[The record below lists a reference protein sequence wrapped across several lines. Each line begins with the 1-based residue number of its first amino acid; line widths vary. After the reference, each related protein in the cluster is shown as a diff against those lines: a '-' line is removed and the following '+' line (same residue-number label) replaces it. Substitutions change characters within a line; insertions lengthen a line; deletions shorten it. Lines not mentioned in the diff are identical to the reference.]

1 MDAITHTILALI
13 TVGIAY
19 YTGRWR
25 KHVEVRAR
33 MVELMQE
40 MWQPTAKE
48 REWMARV
55 RRDIV
60 TNTPEQLELF
70 DIESIKKL
78 NT

>member
-1 MDAITHTILALI
+1 MDAVTHTILALI

-19 YTGRWR
+19 YTGRWM
-25 KHVEVRAR
+25 KHREVRAR

-40 MWQPTAKE
+40 MWMPTAKE
-48 REWMARV
+48 REWMDRV

-70 DIESIKKL
+70 DIESISKL

>member
-1 MDAITHTILALI
+1 MDAITHTILAVI

-33 MVELMQE
+33 MMELMQE

-70 DIESIKKL
+70 DIESISKL

>member
-1 MDAITHTILALI
+1 MDAVTHTILALI

-40 MWQPTAKE
+40 MWMPTAKE
-48 REWMARV
+48 REWMDRV
-55 RRDIV
+55 RMDTV

-70 DIESIKKL
+70 DIESISKL

>member
-1 MDAITHTILALI
+1 MDAITHTILAVI

-55 RRDIV
+55 RMDIV
-60 TNTPEQLELF
+60 TNTPVQLELF

>member
-1 MDAITHTILALI
+1 MDAVTHTILAVI
-13 TVGIAY
+13 TVGLAY

-25 KHVEVRAR
+25 KHVETRAR
-33 MVELMQE
+33 MMELMQE
-40 MWQPTAKE
+40 WWQPTAKE

>member
-1 MDAITHTILALI
+1 M
-13 TVGIAY
+13 
-19 YTGRWR
+19 
-25 KHVEVRAR
+25 KHREVRAR

-40 MWQPTAKE
+40 MWMPTAKE

-55 RRDIV
+55 RRDTV

-70 DIESIKKL
+70 TIESISKL

>member
-13 TVGIAY
+13 TVAIAY

-25 KHVEVRAR
+25 KHVETRAR
-33 MVELMQE
+33 MMELMQE

-48 REWMARV
+48 REWMHRV
-55 RRDIV
+55 RRDTV
-60 TNTPEQLELF
+60 TNAPEQLELF
-70 DIESIKKL
+70 DIESISKL

>member
-1 MDAITHTILALI
+1 M
-13 TVGIAY
+13 
-19 YTGRWR
+19 
-25 KHVEVRAR
+25 KHREVRAR

-40 MWQPTAKE
+40 WWQPSKRE
-48 REWMARV
+48 REWMDRV
-55 RRDIV
+55 RMDIV

>member
-1 MDAITHTILALI
+1 
-13 TVGIAY
+13 
-19 YTGRWR
+19 
-25 KHVEVRAR
+25 

-40 MWQPTAKE
+40 WWQPSKRE
-48 REWMARV
+48 REWMDRV
-55 RRDIV
+55 RRDTV

>member
-1 MDAITHTILALI
+1 MDAITHTILAVI

-40 MWQPTAKE
+40 WWQPSKRE
-48 REWMARV
+48 REWMDRV
-55 RRDIV
+55 RMDIV

-70 DIESIKKL
+70 DIESISKL

>member
-19 YTGRWR
+19 YTGRWM
-25 KHVEVRAR
+25 KHREVRAR

-40 MWQPTAKE
+40 MWMPTAKE
-48 REWMARV
+48 REWMDRV
-55 RRDIV
+55 RMDIV

-70 DIESIKKL
+70 DIESISKL

>member
-1 MDAITHTILALI
+1 MDAITHTILAVI

-19 YTGRWR
+19 YTGRWM
-25 KHVEVRAR
+25 KHREVRAR

-40 MWQPTAKE
+40 MWMPTAKE

-55 RRDIV
+55 RMDIV
-60 TNTPEQLELF
+60 TNTPVQLELF

>member
-1 MDAITHTILALI
+1 MDAITHTILAVI

-19 YTGRWR
+19 YTGRWM
-25 KHVEVRAR
+25 KHREVRAR

-40 MWQPTAKE
+40 MWQPSKRE
-48 REWMARV
+48 REWMNRV
-55 RRDIV
+55 RMDIV
-60 TNTPEQLELF
+60 TNTPVQLELF

>member
-70 DIESIKKL
+70 DIESISKL

>member
-13 TVGIAY
+13 VVGIAY
-19 YTGRWR
+19 YTGRWM
-25 KHVEVRAR
+25 KHREVRAR

-40 MWQPTAKE
+40 MWMPTAKE
-48 REWMARV
+48 REWMHRV
-55 RRDIV
+55 RMDIV
-60 TNTPEQLELF
+60 TNTPVQLELF

>member
-19 YTGRWR
+19 YTGRWM
-25 KHVEVRAR
+25 KHREVRAR

-40 MWQPTAKE
+40 MWMPSKRE
-48 REWMARV
+48 REWMHRV
-55 RRDIV
+55 RMDIV
-60 TNTPEQLELF
+60 TNTPVQLELF

>member
-19 YTGRWR
+19 YTGRWM
-25 KHVEVRAR
+25 KHREVRAR

-40 MWQPTAKE
+40 MWMPSKRE
-48 REWMARV
+48 REWMDRV
-55 RRDIV
+55 RMDIV
-60 TNTPEQLELF
+60 TNTPVQLELF

>member
-1 MDAITHTILALI
+1 MDAITHTILAVI
-13 TVGIAY
+13 TVAIAY
-19 YTGRWR
+19 YTGRWM

-40 MWQPTAKE
+40 MWMPTVRE
-48 REWMARV
+48 REWMNRV
-55 RRDIV
+55 RMDIV
-60 TNTPEQLELF
+60 TNTPVQLELF

>member
-1 MDAITHTILALI
+1 M
-13 TVGIAY
+13 
-19 YTGRWR
+19 
-25 KHVEVRAR
+25 KHREVRAR

-40 MWQPTAKE
+40 MWMPTAKE
-48 REWMARV
+48 REWMDRV
-55 RRDIV
+55 RMDIV

>member
-1 MDAITHTILALI
+1 MDAVTHTILALI

-19 YTGRWR
+19 YTGRWM
-25 KHVEVRAR
+25 KHREVRAR

-40 MWQPTAKE
+40 MWMPTAKE
-48 REWMARV
+48 REWMDRV

>member
-19 YTGRWR
+19 YTGRWM
-25 KHVEVRAR
+25 KHREVRAR

>member
-19 YTGRWR
+19 YTGGWM

-40 MWQPTAKE
+40 MWMPTAKE
-48 REWMARV
+48 REWMDRV
-55 RRDIV
+55 RMDIV

>member
-1 MDAITHTILALI
+1 M
-13 TVGIAY
+13 
-19 YTGRWR
+19 
-25 KHVEVRAR
+25 KHREVRAR

-40 MWQPTAKE
+40 WWQPSKRE
-48 REWMARV
+48 REWMDRV